1 MDPTTPTPVA
11 TPDEKTYR
19 TSDLYYAAF
28 LKVAGVRF
36 VEAVREGKRTHFVF
50 EHQEGLRA
58 LKNQYYSRAAVK
70 FQPLTYADE
79 IKTLKTLT
87 YADRG

>member
-1 MDPTTPTPVA
+1 MDPTPTTSPA
-11 TPDEKTYR
+11 PDDNKYR

-28 LKVAGVRF
+28 LKTAGVRF

-58 LKNQYYSRAAVK
+58 LKNQYYGRAAVK

>member
-1 MDPTTPTPVA
+1 MEPTE
-11 TPDEKTYR
+11 DRHYR

-36 VEAVREGKRTHFVF
+36 VEAVREGSRVFFVF
-50 EHQEGLRA
+50 EHQEGIRA
-58 LKNQYYSRAAVK
+58 LKNQYYCRVAKVAA
-70 FQPLTYADE
+70 LTYADE
-79 IKTLKTLT
+79 VKTMKTLT

>member
-1 MDPTTPTPVA
+1 MDPTTVPSPTE
-11 TPDEKTYR
+11 DRTYR

-36 VEAVREGKRTHFVF
+36 VETVREGSRTHFVF

-58 LKNQYYSRAAVK
+58 LKNQYYGRTAVK
-70 FQPLTYADE
+70 IQPLSFADE